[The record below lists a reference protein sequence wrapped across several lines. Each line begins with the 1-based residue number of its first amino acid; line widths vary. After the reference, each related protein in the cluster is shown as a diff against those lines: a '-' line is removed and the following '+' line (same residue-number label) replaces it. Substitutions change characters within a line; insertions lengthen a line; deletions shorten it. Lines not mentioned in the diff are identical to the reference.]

1 MEPQIP
7 LRLQPSCG
15 RQSSSSTLSRSRAP
29 DDGARLLPFIEGPWG
44 ATFLEEQRS
53 TIRSHPIPREL
64 TLPFKGAA
72 DAVLDKSDAERLE
85 RDVRQHVSQQE
96 NPNADAEIP
105 APSRHRVHLRG
116 RNHHPAVIKGKK
128 LAHMDLTNLD
138 LTNRRG
144 IITGA
149 GQGIGRALALEFGR
163 HGGHLLLVG
172 RQLATLTETARL
184 VTSAGGTTEIL
195 VEDLTQPGAIERIAQ
210 TVASWSVFDLLVN
223 NAGNVRAG
231 RLELTSDADV
241 HSMINL
247 NLTAPILLTKTLLP
261 ALQQSGK
268 GRGSILLNIASGIAL
283 VGLPFYAV
291 YAATKS
297 GIAQFGESLRR
308 ELIGT
313 GVHVAT
319 VYPGATDTAMMT
331 SQNAG
336 AELGWA
342 RRSLDDVITDLI
354 AALEAGKHEINTAP
368 EDRRAIQQLNITD
381 PMAVD
386 AALAPSLEALEFA
399 VRDHRSV

>member
-1 MEPQIP
+1 MN
-7 LRLQPSCG
+7 L
-15 RQSSSSTLSRSRAP
+15 STRNLS
-29 DDGARLLPFIEGPWG
+29 
-44 ATFLEEQRS
+44 T
-53 TIRSHPIPREL
+53 
-64 TLPFKGAA
+64 
-72 DAVLDKSDAERLE
+72 
-85 RDVRQHVSQQE
+85 
-96 NPNADAEIP
+96 
-105 APSRHRVHLRG
+105 
-116 RNHHPAVIKGKK
+116 
-128 LAHMDLTNLD
+128 LD

-144 IITGA
+144 VITGA

-163 HGGHLLLVG
+163 RGGHLLLVG

-195 VEDLTQPGAIERIAQ
+195 VEDLTQPGAVERIAQ
-210 TVASWSVFDLLVN
+210 AVASWSVVDLLVN

-247 NLTAPILLTKTLLP
+247 NLTAPILLTKALLSTLR
-261 ALQQSGK
+261 QSGK
-268 GRGSILLNIASGIAL
+268 GRGSILVNISSGIAL
-283 VGLPFYAV
+283 VGMPFYSV

-297 GIAQFGESLRR
+297 GLARFGESLRR

-336 AELGWA
+336 AELGWG
-342 RRSLDDVITDLI
+342 RRPLDDVITDLI
-354 AALEAGKHEINTAP
+354 AALEAGEHEINTAP
-368 EDRRAIQQLNITD
+368 EDRRGMQQLNMTD

-386 AALAPSLEALEFA
+386 AALASGLEAQEFA
-399 VRDHRSV
+399 VRDHRSI